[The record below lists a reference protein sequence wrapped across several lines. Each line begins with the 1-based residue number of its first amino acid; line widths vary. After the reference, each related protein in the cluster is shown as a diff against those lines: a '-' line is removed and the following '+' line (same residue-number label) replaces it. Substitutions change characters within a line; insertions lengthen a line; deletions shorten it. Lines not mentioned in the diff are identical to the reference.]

1 MFFLV
6 KFHPKSTSIYFSRNS
21 KNSSSPEIQILKK
34 FPKFKTI
41 VLGFDARCRRF
52 PPNRA
57 AGENLAMNSGVY
69 DVAKCAVDGWIN
81 SPGHRKNLLGAFDV
95 CGIGVARSGTGQFY
109 LTQLLANTGTPYR

>member
-1 MFFLV
+1 MPLRWNEQI
-6 KFHPKSTSIYFSRNS
+6 KCIAAEHALQMAKGLMPFSHD
-21 KNSSSPEIQILKK
+21 
-34 FPKFKTI
+34 
-41 VLGFDARCRRF
+41 GFDARVRRF

-57 AGENLAMNSGVY
+57 AGENLAMNGGVY

-109 LTQLLANTGTPYR
+109 LTQLFANTGTPFR

>member
-6 KFHPKSTSIYFSRNS
+6 KFHRFLNFFPEFNS
-21 KNSSSPEIQILKK
+21 KKKIQ
-34 FPKFKTI
+34 F